1 MKPDRVVPAALSAV
15 SGPVR
20 AVAMPRGIANP
31 RPVLP

>member
-20 AVAMPRGIANP
+20 AVAMRPGDREP

>member
-20 AVAMPRGIANP
+20 AVVMPRAIASP